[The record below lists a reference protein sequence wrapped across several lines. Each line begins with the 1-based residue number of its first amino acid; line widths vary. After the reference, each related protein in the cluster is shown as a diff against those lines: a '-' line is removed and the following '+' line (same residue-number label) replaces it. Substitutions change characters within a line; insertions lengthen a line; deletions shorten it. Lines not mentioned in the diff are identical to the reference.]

1 MMKLL
6 TIAHRALSDVI
17 PRQTCNHVLESFMS
31 ALKSV
36 ALAASLNVVC
46 FAPASAATVYID
58 VSAFAAATTNI
69 STEAFDTPISG
80 RTIFDAIKTITF
92 AGGTTSTA
100 ISKTT
105 R

>member
-1 MMKLL
+1 
-6 TIAHRALSDVI
+6 
-17 PRQTCNHVLESFMS
+17 MS

-46 FAPASAATVYID
+46 FAPASATTVYID

-69 STEAFDTPISG
+69 STEAFDTPILG